1 MPESK
6 WWWAGWSCSRRAR
19 PSWPGSWSAS
29 PLRRPTHGRARS
41 PRSGLRLERGRRRV
55 GRGLAGDRIDQRGPR
70 RLLLESHF
78 VGERPPPV
86 RAGTLL
92 EQPPALR
99 EPLEHALDQRLRR
112 RVRVHEQH
120 VADRGEGGGDLELAG
135 EAGAW
140 LVGVGVADVQR
151 P

>member
-41 PRSGLRLERGRRRV
+41 PRSWLRLERGRRHV
-55 GRGLAGDRIDQRGPR
+55 GRGLTGDRIDQRGPR
-70 RLLLESHF
+70 RLLLESYF
-78 VGERPPPV
+78 VGERRPPV
-86 RAGTLL
+86 CAGDLL
-92 EQPPALR
+92 HQPPAFR
-99 EPLEHALDQRLRR
+99 APLEPALDQRLRG
-112 RVRVHEQH
+112 RVRVHEQPG
-120 VADRGEGGGDLELAG
+120 ADGWEGGGDLVLDG

-140 LVGVGVADVQR
+140 LAGVSVAHVQG
-151 P
+151 